1 MLVTKFQD
9 QLVAEFKFLI
19 KNKNIKSKN
28 FLFIFILKKDFC
40 VKLHF
45 LPILDLNLLFHLLD
59 KIPNIDPLLVDLETY
74 ILNEGLMVMKANS
87 ATVTNVRVF

>member
-1 MLVTKFQD
+1 MLKNV
-9 QLVAEFKFLI
+9 FKFVFQLI
-19 KNKNIKSKN
+19 
-28 FLFIFILKKDFC
+28 
-40 VKLHF
+40 V
-45 LPILDLNLLFHLLD
+45 DLNLLFHLLD